1 MDPGTHHHA
10 ALAQYPQCHR
20 HQFTGRRINDG
31 CIQQFRWSLIR
42 GAGPDS
48 AELPGEILSLAEA
61 EDRGLISADT
71 DFGAILAVSGKS
83 KPSVILLR
91 RASPRRPEAQ
101 VVLLLAN
108 LETLAEELRQGC
120 VAMLEASRIR
130 VRSLPIGEIK

>member
-1 MDPGTHHHA
+1 MQASSD
-10 ALAQYPQCHR
+10 
-20 HQFTGRRINDG
+20 
-31 CIQQFRWSLIR
+31 
-42 GAGPDS
+42 
-48 AELPGEILSLAEA
+48 GEILSLAVA
-61 EDRGLISADT
+61 EDRVLISADT
-71 DFGAILAVSGKS
+71 DFGAILAVSGKF

-108 LETLAEELRQGC
+108 LETLAEDLRRGC